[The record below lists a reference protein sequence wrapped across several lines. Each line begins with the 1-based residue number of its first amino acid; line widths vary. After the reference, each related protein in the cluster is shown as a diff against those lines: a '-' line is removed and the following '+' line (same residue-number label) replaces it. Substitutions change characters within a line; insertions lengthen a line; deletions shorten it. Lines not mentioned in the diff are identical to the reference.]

1 MDLKKLIEQLR
12 SNIAT
17 KLAERDQQ
25 KASRDE
31 VRQSCLDEN
40 RAPTEDEAATVL
52 AAEERISA
60 IDAEVEQIRSEV
72 DKYEREIR
80 ADEAADRLSREVHP
94 MPTGPTEARGDA
106 TTRLERISEPRT
118 YSRESDPKGVQ
129 FVRDVAA
136 SALGVPQASQ
146 RLARHMDEELVER
159 AAIGA
164 PLQDRAV
171 GTGAFTGLVVP
182 QYLVDEFA
190 PYARAARPFAD
201 ACRRHDLPAQG
212 MTVNIGKLTTGTTAA
227 VQSSENSSVSET
239 NSDDTLLT
247 INVQTIAGQQT
258 VSRQSIERGAGIED
272 TIVGDLISAYNST
285 LDSTLLNQATTGL
298 TNVATAIAYTDGTPT
313 AAELYPKLL
322 AAPAAVEA
330 LVLNQDQGDTFAV
343 MHSRRWYWIN
353 SQLTSTWP
361 ILQQA
366 GVAAAQAAGVNYGER
381 YGSGFRGILPNGT
394 PVIVDNN
401 IATNLGAGTNEDE
414 IYFPAQSE
422 SHLWEDPNA
431 PMLIRAEQAAAAT
444 LGVLLVVYGYA
455 AYTFTRRAHA
465 QKIGGTGLVTP
476 TF

>member
-1 MDLKKLIEQLR
+1 MDLKRLIEQLR
-12 SNIAT
+12 TNITT

-25 KASRDE
+25 KAARDE
-31 VRQSCLDEN
+31 VRQACLDED
-40 RAPTEDEAATVL
+40 RAPTEAEAATVL

-60 IDAEVEQIRSEV
+60 IDTEVEQIRGEV
-72 DKYEREIR
+72 EKYEREIS
-80 ADEAADRLSREVHP
+80 ADEAADRLQREIHP
-94 MPTGPTEARGDA
+94 VPGLPADRADT

-159 AAIGA
+159 KAAGT
-164 PLQDRAV
+164 PLTDRAV

-182 QYLVDEFA
+182 QYLVNEFA

-201 ACRRHDLPAQG
+201 ACRRHDLPSQG
-212 MTVNIGKLTTGTTAA
+212 MTVNIGKLTTGTSAA

-272 TIVGDLISAYNST
+272 TIVGDLISAYNTT
-285 LDSTLLNQATTGL
+285 LDSTLLNQASTGM

-381 YGSGFRGILPNGT
+381 YGSGFRGLLPNGT
-394 PVIVDNN
+394 PVVVDNN
-401 IATNLGAGTNEDE
+401 IATNLGVGTNEDE
-414 IYFPAQSE
+414 IYFAAQSE
-422 SHLWEDPNA
+422 AHLWEDPNA
-431 PMLIRAEQAAAAT
+431 PMLIRAEQAAAAS
-444 LGVLLVVYGYA
+444 LGVLLVVYGYV

-465 QKIGGTGLVTP
+465 QKVNGTGLVTP